1 MENINK
7 DFSQKKNMVD
17 IYFYTGNVYVLKVI
31 HLIEQIQ

>member
-7 DFSQKKNMVD
+7 DFSQKQNMVD

-31 HLIEQIQ
+31 NLIEQIR